1 MKFLHELKDAE
12 ELYDAVANEKEIEP
26 YLVEK
31 DYWIMHAL
39 WGLQKQGFD
48 FELKGGTSL
57 SKAYKIIDRFS
68 EDIDIKIKPA
78 SDKTLP
84 VGINHTKDTHIT
96 KRREYFE
103 ELAKVINIPGMQV
116 SRDTDYDDPKFR
128 NAGILLSYDNILKA
142 LPGVKE
148 GILLEVGFD
157 TTTPNEAIDID
168 SWAFNK
174 AIEVHSDLMNTKAIS
189 VKCYLPEYTFVEKL
203 QTITRKARQQKENGK
218 FDINFLRHFYDI
230 HQLFQQ
236 QRVKNFIGSDEYI
249 AHKEARFRGAD
260 NPILE
265 VNLAFNLDKE
275 PALFEEYKRQYQGI
289 ESLFIGS
296 FPLFD
301 EIYQSV
307 LNIRSIG

>member
-1 MKFLHELKDAE
+1 MKFLHELKDAK
-12 ELYDAVANEKEIEP
+12 ELYEAVANEKEIEP

-57 SKAYKIIDRFS
+57 SKGYKIIDRFS
-68 EDIDIKIKPA
+68 EDIDIKIKPENNTA
-78 SDKTLP
+78 LP
-84 VGINHTKDTHIT
+84 VGKNHDKPAHIA
-96 KRREYFE
+96 KRKEYFE
-103 ELAKVINIPGMQV
+103 GLAKQINIPGMQV

-128 NAGILLSYDNILKA
+128 NAGILLGYDNIFKT

-148 GILLEVGFD
+148 GILLEIGFD
-157 TTTPNEAIDID
+157 TTTPNEAIDIG
-168 SWAFNK
+168 SWAFYK
-174 AIEVHSDLMNTKAIS
+174 ANEVHSDIMDTKAIS

-230 HQLFQQ
+230 HQLYQQ
-236 QRVKNFIGSDEYI
+236 QRVINFIGSDEYV
-249 AHKEARFRGAD
+249 AHKQDRFRGAD
-260 NPILE
+260 NPVLE
-265 VNLAFNLDKE
+265 ANLAFNLDKE
-275 PALFEEYKRQYQGI
+275 PALFEEYKREYQGL

-296 FPLFD
+296 FPSFD
-301 EIYQSV
+301 EIYQSI
-307 LNIRSIG
+307 LKIKSIG

>member
-12 ELYDAVANEKEIEP
+12 ELYKAVANEKEIEP

-39 WGLQKQGFD
+39 WGLQQQGYD

-57 SKAYKIIDRFS
+57 SKGFKIIDRFS
-68 EDIDIKIKPA
+68 EDIDIKIKPEK
-78 SDKTLP
+78 DKDLP
-84 VGINHTKDTHIT
+84 VGKNHDKEAHIS
-96 KRREYFE
+96 KRKEYFE
-103 ELAKVINIPGMQV
+103 GLSKQINIPGMQV
-116 SRDTDYDDPKFR
+116 SRDADYDDPKFR
-128 NAGILLSYDNILKA
+128 NAGILLSYDNIFKA
-142 LPGVKE
+142 LSGVKE

-174 AIEVHSDLMNTKAIS
+174 ASEVHSDLTNTKAIS

-203 QTITRKARQQKENGK
+203 QTITRKSRQQKESGK

-236 QRVKNFIGSDEYI
+236 PRVKKFIGSEAYV
-249 AHKEARFRGAD
+249 AHKEDRFRGED

-265 VNLAFNLDKE
+265 DNLAFYL
-275 PALFEEYKRQYQGI
+275 
-289 ESLFIGS
+289 
-296 FPLFD
+296 
-301 EIYQSV
+301 
-307 LNIRSIG
+307 